1 MKKFLLSVM
10 AAVLTCVSGSAA
22 TGFHT
27 SGTKLLDANG
37 NEFVMRGVNYS
48 YAWQRETRV
57 L

>member
-1 MKKFLLSVM
+1 M

-22 TGFHT
+22 TGST

-48 YAWQRETRV
+48 YAWQKETRV